1 MDHKKQQRIYATID
15 KELLYAFLQEEHLT
29 VTGVAKALGI
39 TQQGFYYH
47 STKNVLPI
55 SYIYKISEMTNIPIK
70 SLTFIDDPAIK
81 SLTSVPEEPDE
92 CSQMLY
98 VLRGDPKVKTYGWAQ
113 NTPKKDLF
121 KDQPKYVTM
130 PAPKKEIDI
139 DDLIEKLRTKLEER
153 CVEAKYLDAKITYL
167 RAQIDWLIVINSV
180 KKRNVTDLNDII
192 EKDSTK
198 MEDTLW

>member
-1 MDHKKQQRIYATID
+1 MDHKKQQHIYTMID
-15 KELLYAFLQEEHLT
+15 KELLYTFLQEEHLT

-47 STKNVLPI
+47 STKNVLPV

-70 SLTFIDDPAIK
+70 DLPFVDDPAIK
-81 SLTSVPEEPDE
+81 ALTSVPEEPDE

-98 VLRGDPKVKTYGWAQ
+98 ALRGDPKVKTYGWAQ

-121 KDQPKYVTM
+121 TDQPKYVTM
-130 PAPKKEIDI
+130 PAPKKEINI
-139 DDLIEKLRTKLEER
+139 DELLRKLGNKREELSIKIDYLN
-153 CVEAKYLDAKITYL
+153 AK
-167 RAQIDWLIVINSV
+167 IDWLLAMKPIM
-180 KKRNVTDLNDII
+180 KRNVNGLNDII
-192 EKDSTK
+192 EKEIAT

>member
-1 MDHKKQQRIYATID
+1 MDHKKQQRVYTKID
-15 KELLYAFLQEEHLT
+15 KELLYTFLQEAHLT
-29 VTGVAKALGI
+29 VSDVAKDLGI

-98 VLRGDPKVKTYGWAQ
+98 ALRGDPKTRPQYA
-113 NTPKKDLF
+113 PKKDISN
-121 KDQPKYVTM
+121 DTPKYVTM
-130 PAPKKEIDI
+130 PAPKKELDI
-139 DDLIEKLRTKLEER
+139 DGLLHKLGNKREELSIK
-153 CVEAKYLDAKITYL
+153 VDYLN
-167 RAQIDWLIVINSV
+167 AQIDWLLAMKTIM
-180 KKRNVTDLNDII
+180 KRNVNGLNDII
-192 EKDSTK
+192 EKELANLEGASWLDG
-198 MEDTLW
+198 

>member
-1 MDHKKQQRIYATID
+1 MNHKKQQRIYATID
-15 KELLYAFLQEEHLT
+15 KELLYTFLQEEHLT

-47 STKNVLPI
+47 STKNVLPV

-70 SLTFIDDPAIK
+70 DLPFVDDPAIK
-81 SLTSVPEEPDE
+81 ALTSVPEEPDE

-98 VLRGDPKVKTYGWAQ
+98 ALRGDPKVKTYGWAQ

-121 KDQPKYVTM
+121 TDQPKYVTM

-139 DDLIEKLRTKLEER
+139 DSTIEYLKQRLNEMTAVESYMRNMLDWLKSVKDKGISHNDFIRNLVKKDLDTLEEI
-153 CVEAKYLDAKITYL
+153 K
-167 RAQIDWLIVINSV
+167 
-180 KKRNVTDLNDII
+180 
-192 EKDSTK
+192 
-198 MEDTLW
+198 LW

>member
-1 MDHKKQQRIYATID
+1 MDHKKQQHIYTTID
-15 KELLYAFLQEEHLT
+15 KELLYTFLQEEHHT
-29 VTGVAKALGI
+29 VSDVAKALGI

-70 SLTFIDDPAIK
+70 DLPFIDDPAIK

-98 VLRGDPKVKTYGWAQ
+98 ALRGDPKVKTYGWAQ

-121 KDQPKYVTM
+121 TDQPKYVTM

-139 DDLIEKLRTKLEER
+139 DDLLHKLGNKREELSIKMDYLN
-153 CVEAKYLDAKITYL
+153 AK
-167 RAQIDWLIVINSV
+167 IDWLLAMKPIM
-180 KKRNVTDLNDII
+180 KKNVSGLNDII
-192 EKDSTK
+192 EKEIAT

>member
-1 MDHKKQQRIYATID
+1 MDHKKQQRVYTTID
-15 KELLYAFLQEEHLT
+15 KELLYTFLQEEHLT

-55 SYIYKISEMTNIPIK
+55 SYIYKISEMTDIPIK
-70 SLTFIDDPAIK
+70 DLPFVDDPAIK

-98 VLRGDPKVKTYGWAQ
+98 ALRGDPKTRPQY
-113 NTPKKDLF
+113 TPKKDISN
-121 KDQPKYVTM
+121 DAPKYVTM

-139 DDLIEKLRTKLEER
+139 DSAIEYLQQSLNEMAAVEVYMRDKLAWLKSVKNMDMSRKKVLKNLIKKELDTLEE
-153 CVEAKYLDAKITYL
+153 I
-167 RAQIDWLIVINSV
+167 
-180 KKRNVTDLNDII
+180 
-192 EKDSTK
+192 
-198 MEDTLW
+198 TLW

>member
-1 MDHKKQQRIYATID
+1 MDHKKQQRVYTKIN
-15 KELLYAFLQEEHLT
+15 KELLYTFLQEEHLT
-29 VTGVAKALGI
+29 VSDVAKALGI

-70 SLTFIDDPAIK
+70 DLPFIDDPAIK

-98 VLRGDPKVKTYGWAQ
+98 ALRGDPKVKTYGWAQ
-113 NTPKKDLF
+113 NTSKKDLF

-139 DDLIEKLRTKLEER
+139 DSAIEYLQQHINEITVVENHMRNKLSLLKSVKAMNISHNDVIKGLIKKELDTLEE
-153 CVEAKYLDAKITYL
+153 T
-167 RAQIDWLIVINSV
+167 
-180 KKRNVTDLNDII
+180 
-192 EKDSTK
+192 
-198 MEDTLW
+198 TLW

>member
-1 MDHKKQQRIYATID
+1 MDHKKQQRVYTKID
-15 KELLYAFLQEEHLT
+15 KELLYTFLQEEHLT

-70 SLTFIDDPAIK
+70 DLPFVDDPAIK
-81 SLTSVPEEPDE
+81 ALTIVPEEPDE

-98 VLRGDPKVKTYGWAQ
+98 ALRGDPKTRPQYA
-113 NTPKKDLF
+113 PKKDISN
-121 KDQPKYVTM
+121 DTPKYVTM

-139 DDLIEKLRTKLEER
+139 DSAIEYLQQSLNEMAAVEVYMRNKLAWLKSVKDMDISHNDVIKGLIKKELDTLEE
-153 CVEAKYLDAKITYL
+153 I
-167 RAQIDWLIVINSV
+167 
-180 KKRNVTDLNDII
+180 
-192 EKDSTK
+192 
-198 MEDTLW
+198 TLW

>member
-1 MDHKKQQRIYATID
+1 MDHKKQQHIYTTID
-15 KELLYAFLQEEHLT
+15 KELLYTFLQEEHLT

-47 STKNVLPI
+47 STRNVLPI

-70 SLTFIDDPAIK
+70 DLPFIDDPAIK

-98 VLRGDPKVKTYGWAQ
+98 ALRGDPKVKTYGWAQ

-121 KDQPKYVTM
+121 TDQPKYVTM

-139 DDLIEKLRTKLEER
+139 DDLVHKLGNKREELSIKMDYLN
-153 CVEAKYLDAKITYL
+153 AK
-167 RAQIDWLIVINSV
+167 IDWLLAMKPIM
-180 KKRNVTDLNDII
+180 KRNVSGLNDII
-192 EKDSTK
+192 EKEIAT

>member
-1 MDHKKQQRIYATID
+1 MDHKKQQRVYTKIN
-15 KELLYAFLQEEHLT
+15 KELLYTFLQEEHLT
-29 VTGVAKALGI
+29 VSDVAKALGI

-70 SLTFIDDPAIK
+70 DLPFIDDPAIK

-98 VLRGDPKVKTYGWAQ
+98 ALRGDPKVKTYGWAQ
-113 NTPKKDLF
+113 NTSKKDLF

-139 DDLIEKLRTKLEER
+139 DSAIEYLQQSLNEMAAVEVYMRNKLAWLKSVKDMDISHTDVIKSLIKKELDTLEE
-153 CVEAKYLDAKITYL
+153 I
-167 RAQIDWLIVINSV
+167 
-180 KKRNVTDLNDII
+180 
-192 EKDSTK
+192 
-198 MEDTLW
+198 TLW

>member
-1 MDHKKQQRIYATID
+1 MDHKKQQHIYTTID
-15 KELLYAFLQEEHLT
+15 KELLYTFLQEEHHT
-29 VTGVAKALGI
+29 VSDVAKALGI

-47 STKNVLPI
+47 STRNVLPI

-70 SLTFIDDPAIK
+70 DLPFVDDPAIK
-81 SLTSVPEEPDE
+81 SLISVPEEPDE

-98 VLRGDPKVKTYGWAQ
+98 ALRGDPKVKTYGWAQ

-121 KDQPKYVTM
+121 TDQPKYVTM

-139 DDLIEKLRTKLEER
+139 DELLHKLGNKREELSIKMDYLN
-153 CVEAKYLDAKITYL
+153 AK
-167 RAQIDWLIVINSV
+167 IDWLLAMKPII
-180 KKRNVTDLNDII
+180 KKNVSGLNDII
-192 EKDSTK
+192 EKEIAT

>member
-1 MDHKKQQRIYATID
+1 MNHKKQQRIYATID
-15 KELLYAFLQEEHLT
+15 KELLYTFLQEEHLT

-47 STKNVLPI
+47 STKNVLPV

-70 SLTFIDDPAIK
+70 DLPFIDDPAIK
-81 SLTSVPEEPDE
+81 ALTSVPEEPDE

-98 VLRGDPKVKTYGWAQ
+98 ALRGDPKVKTYGWTQ

-121 KDQPKYVTM
+121 TDQPKYVTM

-139 DDLIEKLRTKLEER
+139 DSTIEYLKQRLNEMTAVESYMRNMLEWLKSVKDKGISHNDFIRNLVKKDLDTLEEI
-153 CVEAKYLDAKITYL
+153 K
-167 RAQIDWLIVINSV
+167 
-180 KKRNVTDLNDII
+180 
-192 EKDSTK
+192 
-198 MEDTLW
+198 LW

>member
-1 MDHKKQQRIYATID
+1 MNHKKQQHIYTTID
-15 KELLYAFLQEEHLT
+15 KELLYTFLQEEHLT

-47 STKNVLPI
+47 STKNILPI

-70 SLTFIDDPAIK
+70 DLPFIDDPAIK

-98 VLRGDPKVKTYGWAQ
+98 ALRGDPKVKTYGWAQ

-121 KDQPKYVTM
+121 NDQPKYVTM
-130 PAPKKEIDI
+130 PAPKKELDI
-139 DDLIEKLRTKLEER
+139 DDLLHKLGNKREELNI
-153 CVEAKYLDAKITYL
+153 KMDYLNAKIN
-167 RAQIDWLIVINSV
+167 WLLAMKPIM
-180 KKRNVTDLNDII
+180 KRNVSGLNDII
-192 EKDSTK
+192 EKEIAT

>member
-1 MDHKKQQRIYATID
+1 MDHKKQQHVYTKID
-15 KELLYAFLQEEHLT
+15 KELLYTFLQEEHLT
-29 VTGVAKALGI
+29 VSDVAKALGI

-70 SLTFIDDPAIK
+70 DLPFIDDPAIK

-98 VLRGDPKVKTYGWAQ
+98 ALRGDPKVKTYGWAQ
-113 NTPKKDLF
+113 NTSKKDLF

-139 DDLIEKLRTKLEER
+139 DSAIEYLQQSLNEMAAVEVYMRNKLAWLKSVKDMDISHTDVIKSLIKKELDTLEE
-153 CVEAKYLDAKITYL
+153 I
-167 RAQIDWLIVINSV
+167 
-180 KKRNVTDLNDII
+180 
-192 EKDSTK
+192 
-198 MEDTLW
+198 TLW